1 MMPNNRAL
9 NRPENAR
16 VAAMVASHDAAQAQL
31 AAATMLNQGQNT
43 AAAAALGNAADR
55 LEVAARST
63 SDSRVRRR
71 LEEQARHTRSAGARA
86 GAARSAPAARAAAL
100 ESFDDAY
107 NAEGY

>member
-1 MMPNNRAL
+1 
-9 NRPENAR
+9 
-16 VAAMVASHDAAQAQL
+16 
-31 AAATMLNQGQNT
+31 
-43 AAAAALGNAADR
+43 
-55 LEVAARST
+55 
-63 SDSRVRRR
+63 VRRR